1 MADIEH
7 AFNQFLSIRM
17 DYIDKSILSQSDE
30 YKHLIGD
37 CNRIFLD
44 LLTKLPE
51 DCKDTL
57 QNYDT
62 ATTLLQGIA
71 EVLMYKQGLHDG
83 ISLNRL
89 SADT

>member
-37 CNRIFLD
+37 CNRIF
-44 LLTKLPE
+44 
-51 DCKDTL
+51 
-57 QNYDT
+57 
-62 ATTLLQGIA
+62 
-71 EVLMYKQGLHDG
+71 
-83 ISLNRL
+83 
-89 SADT
+89 